1 MNIQRRA
8 KLETTITL
16 DADEWFDFQTGKA
29 GVYFVVKQVCLLS
42 NGDVRMHGQIT
53 GGNPVTRTIYLDE
66 TIARLPDNIARAREE
81 HLAQA
86 KLMQDL
92 QDVIP

>member
-53 GGNPVTRTIYLDE
+53 GGQPGDPNH
-66 TIARLPDNIARAREE
+66 LPGRDHRPASRQHRPSA
-81 HLAQA
+81 
-86 KLMQDL
+86 
-92 QDVIP
+92 